1 MSRSHEI
8 SYTCPYCGKEYEM
21 TVYDAVNV
29 REDGDLR
36 DRCVSG
42 EIFQQSCPHCHRE
55 FLVQND
61 LLYCDP
67 DHRFV
72 IWVSP
77 SPVPAAV
84 SQTVAAPLARQGY
97 TLRRCATVREFAE
110 KVQILEDGVSDVM
123 AELAKY
129 DSFIEFVDNKKGS
142 PEDVTSVDYV
152 RCENDVMK
160 INVRTQDRGMAFL
173 IPLSMLEEEIAASSE
188 DFAVDPQEFAWVS
201 SEWILSMFQK
211 SAGRA

>member
-1 MSRSHEI
+1 MSRSHETE
-8 SYTCPYCGKEYEM
+8 YRCPYCGREFEM

-29 REDGDLR
+29 REDRDLR

-55 FLVQND
+55 FLVQNN
-61 LLYCDP
+61 LLYSDP

-72 IWVSP
+72 IWVS
-77 SPVPAAV
+77 SAPVPGAV
-84 SQTVAAPLARQGY
+84 ADAVAAPLVKKGY

-110 KVQILEDGVSDVM
+110 KIQILEDGVNDIM

-129 DSFIEFVDNKKGS
+129 DSFIEFLDNKKGKA
-142 PEDVTSVDYV
+142 EDVTSVDYQ
-152 RCENDVMK
+152 RCENEVMK
-160 INVRTQDRGMAFL
+160 INVRTHDRGMAFL

-188 DFAVDPQEFAWVS
+188 SFTVDPAEFALVNS
-201 SEWILSMFQK
+201 DWILSLFQK
-211 SAGRA
+211 SAGKA